1 MTPCCSISPVQTRAW
16 KLSQEIV
23 RKRESLRIVQMR
35 LGTAAEQPD
44 DFEQARHLAHALGSL
59 VQETVLASYL
69 LKMKSAEL
77 GAELVGAAK

>member
-1 MTPCCSISPVQTRAW
+1 
-16 KLSQEIV
+16 
-23 RKRESLRIVQMR
+23 MR